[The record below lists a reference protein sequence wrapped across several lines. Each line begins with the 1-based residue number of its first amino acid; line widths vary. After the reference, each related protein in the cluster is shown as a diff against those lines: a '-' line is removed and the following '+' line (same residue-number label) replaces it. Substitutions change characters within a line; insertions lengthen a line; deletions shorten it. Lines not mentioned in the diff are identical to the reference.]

1 MNYLRSRLIKLQAWL
16 KDQEIEAYLI
26 TTPANLTYL
35 TGAYPVNQHER
46 EAYLLVTPK
55 AAHLLIS
62 PLRAV
67 DPRLVK
73 HLTVHT
79 ISPQYN
85 LNQFIQEAHLRYR
98 DIVVEVNNL
107 IYSEAKLLE
116 EQKGLNLLPV
126 KNFLLNLRLVKDKQ
140 EIANITKACHIT
152 AQTWKKIHPLIKPGV
167 TELELAQKII
177 QVQTSLG
184 AQGIPAGFDPIVASG
199 IHSAVPHHTSS
210 TKKIKAGDV
219 VLFDFGCT
227 VGGYASDFTRT
238 IKLGKPS
245 PEFHRIETAVLVAY
259 DQAIKAL
266 PERNATKLD
275 QATLN
280 HFKSQRLDRYILH
293 TTGHGLGLD
302 IHEPPSLS
310 IHNTSHNQLKPD
322 MAITIEPGLYLPQ
335 KFGYRHENTLLI
347 TPSGHQTLT

>member
-67 DPRLVK
+67 DPKQLS
-73 HLTVHT
+73 HLDLHP
-79 ISPQYN
+79 ISSQYG
-85 LNQFIQEAHLRYR
+85 LHQLIKEADLQHH
-98 DIVVEVNNL
+98 DFHVEAATL
-107 IYSEAKLLE
+107 TFAEAKFLE
-116 EQKGLNLLPV
+116 DQKNLSPFPV
-126 KNFLLNLRLVKDKQ
+126 DNFLLDLRLIKDQ
-140 EIANITKACHIT
+140 EEITNITKACHIT
-152 AQTWKKIHPLIKPGV
+152 AQTWKKIQPLIKPGV

-227 VGGYASDFTRT
+227 IGGYASDFTRT

-259 DQAIKAL
+259 GQAIKAL

-275 QATLN
+275 QVTLN

>member
-116 EQKGLNLLPV
+116 EQKELFYVCPKRCVRLN
-126 KNFLLNLRLVKDKQ
+126 FD
-140 EIANITKACHIT
+140 
-152 AQTWKKIHPLIKPGV
+152 
-167 TELELAQKII
+167 
-177 QVQTSLG
+177 
-184 AQGIPAGFDPIVASG
+184 QGMD
-199 IHSAVPHHTSS
+199 
-210 TKKIKAGDV
+210 
-219 VLFDFGCT
+219 
-227 VGGYASDFTRT
+227 Y
-238 IKLGKPS
+238 
-245 PEFHRIETAVLVAY
+245 EFHCPEIKKYRAAPASIYSRI
-259 DQAIKAL
+259 
-266 PERNATKLD
+266 R
-275 QATLN
+275 
-280 HFKSQRLDRYILH
+280 
-293 TTGHGLGLD
+293 
-302 IHEPPSLS
+302 
-310 IHNTSHNQLKPD
+310 
-322 MAITIEPGLYLPQ
+322 
-335 KFGYRHENTLLI
+335 
-347 TPSGHQTLT
+347 SGSA